1 MYNFLYL
8 YVKVSK
14 GMVWVKQLERK
25 RAGFEV
31 RMRMKDWFFVSFF
44 SLFIFNEYPFD
55 SMFEFV
61 FKAKLM
67 KAADINQY
75 FAKSVRD
82 GKRKEE
88 GLLIWCLCNY

>member
-1 MYNFLYL
+1 
-8 YVKVSK
+8 
-14 GMVWVKQLERK
+14 MVWVEQLEKK

-61 FKAKLM
+61 LKAKLM

-75 FAKSVRD
+75 FAKSVTEKD
-82 GKRKEE
+82 KRKEEEE